1 MATKNAELEPSEEQF
16 PIRELSARTQVNT
29 VTIRAWERR
38 YGLLKP
44 KRTAKGHRLYT
55 GDDVRHVESILTLVA
70 RGVPLSK
77 IKSLLDQGQSAR
89 EVEANIDDNSW
100 EEPVNELIKYAR
112 QFSSTRI
119 EALLSNMLIQYPP
132 NLCLE
137 NLLKPTFE
145 ALQGDS
151 DHLAS
156 WTFTESE
163 ILRYVLL
170 RLGAKKSPKGKPAIT
185 LSRGDKAPLWRMAV
199 IALEL
204 ADADFRVQLIS
215 QSLQEKTWLAMAKVK
230 TDTIHVFYQD
240 GLWRDECATDIA
252 SAQVDDKKLIVCGTA
267 PVVSGLKTPHQVFP
281 DLEKYASFQL
291 GQEK

>member
-1 MATKNAELEPSEEQF
+1 
-16 PIRELSARTQVNT
+16 V
-29 VTIRAWERR
+29 RR
-38 YGLLKP
+38 
-44 KRTAKGHRLYT
+44 
-55 GDDVRHVESILTLVA
+55 VESLLTLVA

-77 IKSLLDQGQSAR
+77 VKSLLDQGQSAR
-89 EVEANIDDNSW
+89 EVEANVVDNSW
-100 EEPVNELIKYAR
+100 AEPVNELIKYAR

-119 EALLSNMLIQYPP
+119 EALLSDMLIQYPP

-170 RLGAKKSPKGKPAIT
+170 RLGAKKSPKGTQAIT
-185 LSRGDKAPLWRMAV
+185 LARGDKAPLWRMAI

-204 ADADFRVQLIS
+204 ADADFRVQIIS
-215 QSLQEKTWLAMAKVK
+215 QSLQEKTWLAMARVK

-240 GLWRDECATDIA
+240 GLWKDDRAVDIA
-252 SAQVDDKKLIVCGTA
+252 IALDNDKKLIVCGTA
-267 PVVSGLKTPHQVFP
+267 PIVSDLKNPQQVFP
-281 DLEKYASFQL
+281 DLEQYTCFQL
-291 GQEK
+291 GQEKQTPLSI